1 MNNRQ
6 ALAELQKATITTA
19 TSTDALIDPVQA
31 NRLIWRLK
39 ERTALGGLIRTQ
51 PVRAP
56 SGEINK
62 AYTAARII
70 RSATENADDGYR
82 VGATFTSIPFAT
94 RKVRLPWEVT
104 EDVFHEN
111 IVGQELESQL
121 EDQMIQQWAL
131 DIEDL
136 ELNGDTADAG
146 ADAAF
151 LNINDGI
158 LKMIAAGGSGA
169 HRVNGATIDAGV
181 FGHDHIFEAYEALPN
196 RYRIQGN
203 LKLMMSPNR
212 SLSWQRYLVD
222 RPSGGSLAD
231 TILVSG
237 GNVGSP
243 LGRAPIVEVPAMPD
257 NRVLLMDPRNIVRV
271 VSWEI
276 RRRRVT
282 GETDM
287 ELAAKDK
294 RFYIFFLKLDVII
307 EEMDAITDIYGLV
320 AP

>member
-19 TSTDALIDPVQA
+19 TSADGLLDPTQA

-39 ERTALGGLIRTQ
+39 EQTALGSLIRTQ

-70 RSATENADDGYR
+70 RAATENADDGYR
-82 VGATFTSIPFAT
+82 VGATFTSIPFT
-94 RKVRLPWEVT
+94 TKKIRLPWEVT

-111 IVGQELESQL
+111 IVGQELEGQL
-121 EDQMIQQWAL
+121 EDQMTSQWAL
-131 DIEDL
+131 DLEDL
-136 ELNGDTADAG
+136 ELNGDTADVS
-146 ADAAF
+146 ADSAF
-151 LNINDGI
+151 LTINDGA

-169 HRVNGATIDAGV
+169 HRINGATIDSGV
-181 FGHDHIFEAYEALPN
+181 LGHDHIFEAYEGMPN
-196 RYRIQGN
+196 RYRNQGG
-203 LKLMMSPNR
+203 LKLLMSPNR

-222 RPSGGSLAD
+222 RESGGSLAD
-231 TILVSG
+231 TILVTG
-237 GNVGSP
+237 GNVGTP

-257 NRVLLMDPRNIVRV
+257 SRILLMDPRNMVRV

-276 RRRRVT
+276 RRRKVT

-294 RFYIFFLKLDVII
+294 RFYIFFLKLDLII
-307 EEMDAITDIYGLV
+307 EEMDAIVDIYGLA

>member
-1 MNNRQ
+1 VDNRL

-19 TSTDALIDPVQA
+19 TSTDALLDPQQA
-31 NRLIWRLK
+31 NRLIWKLK
-39 ERTALGGLIRTQ
+39 EQTALGGQIRTQ

-56 SGEINK
+56 AGEINK
-62 AYTAARII
+62 AFTAARII
-70 RSATENADDGYR
+70 RAATENADDGYR
-82 VGATFTSIPFAT
+82 VGATFTSIPYVT
-94 RKVRLPWEVT
+94 RKIRLPWEVT

-111 IVGQELESQL
+111 IVGEQLEAQL
-121 EDQMIQQWAL
+121 EDQMTQQWAL
-131 DIEDL
+131 DVEDL
-136 ELNGDTADAG
+136 ELNGDTADVSP
-146 ADAAF
+146 DAAF
-151 LNINDGI
+151 LTINDGI

-169 HRVNGATIDAGV
+169 HRVNGAAIDAGA
-181 FGHDHIFEAYEALPN
+181 FSHDHLFEAYEAMPN
-196 RYRIQGN
+196 RYRRQGG
-203 LKLMMSPNR
+203 LKLLMSPNR

-222 RPSGGSLAD
+222 RPSGGTLAD
-231 TILVSG
+231 TIMVSG
-237 GNVGSP
+237 GNVGTP

-271 VSWEI
+271 VSWEV

-294 RFYIFFLKLDVII
+294 RFYIFFLKLDVLI
-307 EEMDAITDIYGLV
+307 EEMDAVVDVYGLV